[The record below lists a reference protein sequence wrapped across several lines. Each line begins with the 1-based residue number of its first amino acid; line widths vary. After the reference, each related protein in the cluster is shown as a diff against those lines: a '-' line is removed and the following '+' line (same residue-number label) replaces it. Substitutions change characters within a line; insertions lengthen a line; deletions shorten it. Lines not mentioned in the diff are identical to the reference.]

1 MTHLSDPHS
10 MEVGVHTSI
19 ILSGS
24 YPYLI
29 LKINVWVMS
38 MIKMDSAQIHLG
50 ILYSNT
56 NKM

>member
-50 ILYSNT
+50 I
-56 NKM
+56 